1 MEGNPVLLKRPFDSN
16 DKLAADGD
24 GQGSGNDQA
33 VPMAFGEHFAGSH
46 ITSLSIV
53 HMHMMAVYGFIAGA
67 LEDEFLGNA

>member
-1 MEGNPVLLKRPFDSN
+1 
-16 DKLAADGD
+16 
-24 GQGSGNDQA
+24 
-33 VPMAFGEHFAGSH
+33 MAFGEHFAGSH